1 MIISDPIF
9 DEALVDRDSTLQA
22 LRDIFTMLPH
32 MNIVLVVCRTSLEQV
47 SLSALR
53 PMESA
58 RRAGAE

>member
-1 MIISDPIF
+1 MF
-9 DEALVDRDSTLQA
+9 DEELVDCNGTLQL